1 MSAATSPGAA
11 TTAVRPLPTGQ
22 IAPSIL
28 AADFSQLGQQIA
40 AVLSAGARLI
50 HVDVMDGH
58 FVPPITMGTNVVEA
72 IREQVHNSGALL
84 DVHLMV
90 QAPEQQVAAFAAA
103 GADAITIHAEATPH
117 VHRALSLVRES
128 GCHAGL
134 ALNPGTPA
142 SHAVAVADELDLVLC
157 MSVNPG
163 WGGQRF
169 INSSTAKLAG
179 LRACL
184 PRRVR
189 LSVDG
194 GINETTA
201 AACRDAGADLLVAGS
216 AIFAA
221 ADPAE
226 AFRHLTAS
234 IGGPRTRHI
243 RAEDVRERSP
253 Q

>member
-1 MSAATSPGAA
+1 MTTTTPPPRA
-11 TTAVRPLPTGQ
+11 TTVAQPLPTGQ

-28 AADFSQLGQQIA
+28 AADFSQLGRQVA
-40 AVLSAGARLI
+40 AVLGAGARLI

-58 FVPPITMGTNVVEA
+58 FVPPITMGTIVLDAV
-72 IREQVHNSGALL
+72 RDQVHNAGALL

-90 QAPEQQVAAFAAA
+90 QAPERQVAAFAAA

-117 VHRALSLVRES
+117 VHRALSLVREL

-142 SHAVAVADELDLVLC
+142 EHAMAVADELDLVLC

-169 INSSTAKLAG
+169 IASSAAKLAE
-179 LRACL
+179 LRARL
-184 PRRVR
+184 RGRVR

-216 AIFAA
+216 AIFGT
-221 ADPAE
+221 ADPAA
-226 AFRHLTAS
+226 AFRRLTAS
-234 IGGPRTRHI
+234 IGGKEPDKSGRRT
-243 RAEDVRERSP
+243 SG
-253 Q
+253 

>member
-1 MSAATSPGAA
+1 MTA
-11 TTAVRPLPTGQ
+11 TTSTHPATTPARPLPAGQ

-28 AADFSQLGQQIA
+28 AADFSQLGRQVA
-40 AVLSAGARLI
+40 AALGAGARLI

-58 FVPPITMGTNVVEA
+58 FVPPITMGTIVLDA
-72 IREQVHNSGALL
+72 IRDQVHDAGALL

-90 QAPEQQVAAFAAA
+90 QAPERHVAAFAAA

-117 VHRALSLVRES
+117 VHRALSLVREL

-142 SHAVAVADELDLVLC
+142 EPAIAVAGELDLVLC

-169 INSSTAKLAG
+169 ITSSTAKLAE
-179 LRACL
+179 LRARL
-184 PRRVR
+184 PGRVR

-216 AIFAA
+216 AIFGT
-221 ADPAE
+221 ADPAA
-226 AFRHLTAS
+226 AFRQLTAS
-234 IGGPRTRHI
+234 IGGKEPDKSGRRT
-243 RAEDVRERSP
+243 SG
-253 Q
+253 

>member
-1 MSAATSPGAA
+1 MSATTEVRPGTAA
-11 TTAVRPLPTGQ
+11 ARPLPTGQ

-28 AADFSQLGQQIA
+28 AADFSQLGREVA
-40 AVLSAGARLI
+40 AVIDAGAQLV

-58 FVPPITMGTNVVEA
+58 FVPPITMGTIVLDA
-72 IREQVHNSGALL
+72 IREQVHRAGALL

-90 QAPEQQVAAFAAA
+90 QAPERHVAAFATA
-103 GADAITIHAEATPH
+103 GADVITIHAEATPH
-117 VHRALSLVRES
+117 VHRALSLVREL

-142 SHAVAVADELDLVLC
+142 DHAMAVADELDLVLC

-169 INSSTAKLAG
+169 IGSSTAKLAD
-179 LRACL
+179 LRARL
-184 PRRVR
+184 PSRVR

-201 AACRDAGADLLVAGS
+201 AACHDAGADLLVVGS

-221 ADPAE
+221 GDPAA
-226 AFRHLTAS
+226 AFRRLTAS
-234 IGGPRTRHI
+234 IGGQRTRQI
-243 RAEDVRERSP
+243 RTEDVRVRSP
-253 Q
+253 R

>member
-1 MSAATSPGAA
+1 MSTVTASPPA
-11 TTAVRPLPTGQ
+11 TTARPLPTGQ

-28 AADFSQLGQQIA
+28 AADFSQLGYEVA
-40 AVLSAGARLI
+40 AVIDAGARLI

-58 FVPPITMGTNVVEA
+58 FVPPITMGTIVLAA
-72 IREQVHNSGALL
+72 IGEQVHNAGALL

-90 QAPEQQVAAFAAA
+90 QAPERHAAAFAA

-117 VHRALSLVRES
+117 VHRALSLVHEL

-142 SHAVAVADELDLVLC
+142 DHAMAVADELDLVLC

-169 INSSTAKLAG
+169 IASSTAKLAG
-179 LRACL
+179 LRARL
-184 PRRVR
+184 PSRVR

-201 AACRDAGADLLVAGS
+201 PACRETGADLLVAGS
-216 AIFAA
+216 AIFGA
-221 ADPAE
+221 ADPAA
-226 AFRHLTAS
+226 AFHRLTKS
-234 IGGPRTRHI
+234 IGGGEPNT
-243 RAEDVRERSP
+243 SGP
-253 Q
+253 KTPG

>member
-1 MSAATSPGAA
+1 MTATASAHPATPLA
-11 TTAVRPLPTGQ
+11 RPLPAGQ

-28 AADFSQLGQQIA
+28 AADFSRLGRQVA
-40 AVLSAGARLI
+40 AVLGAGARLI

-58 FVPPITMGTNVVEA
+58 FVPPITMGTIVLDA
-72 IREQVHNSGALL
+72 IAGQVHDAGALL

-90 QAPEQQVAAFAAA
+90 QAPERHVAAFAAA

-117 VHRALSLVRES
+117 VHRALSLVREA

-142 SHAVAVADELDLVLC
+142 EHAIAVADELDLVLC

-169 INSSTAKLAG
+169 IPSSTAKLAG
-179 LRACL
+179 LRARL
-184 PRRVR
+184 PSRVR
-189 LSVDG
+189 ISVDG
-194 GINETTA
+194 GINDTTA

-216 AIFAA
+216 AIFGA
-221 ADPAE
+221 ADPGG
-226 AFRHLTAS
+226 AFRRLTKS
-234 IGGPRTRHI
+234 IGTPTHDRSGPRT
-243 RAEDVRERSP
+243 P
-253 Q
+253 G